1 MSNHTF
7 YWGGSIAAH
16 QCEGAYDAD
25 GKGTGIMDLVISGSA
40 EKPREFHDA
49 FQEGAHYPSHHG
61 IDFYH
66 TYREDI
72 KLFAE
77 AGFTALRISVD
88 WSRIYPNGDD
98 EKPNQ
103 AGLDY
108 YRKVITELRANGIE
122 PFVTLFHFELPMN
135 LVKKYGSWENRK
147 VVDFYLRYC
156 KTVFE
161 EYRDLVKYWVTF
173 NEMNHLDSDMVLSD
187 FFTYM
192 NTGLCYSKLPNP
204 RETMA
209 RCAYHMT
216 LASCMA
222 INLGHRISPDFQIG
236 CVFGLTPS
244 YPYTCDPAD
253 SVAALH
259 DMDNDMYQIDAMCRG
274 EFPRF
279 KLREYAKRGIQIE
292 VTSEDRR
299 EFADSRLDF
308 IGVNYYSSTVSAGN
322 PGEGME
328 IDFFGRLNNPHLPKS
343 DWGWTMDP
351 VGMRYIL
358 TYLDRKYHL
367 PLIVTEN
374 GIGAVDRLEED
385 GSVHD
390 DYRIAYLKGHLD
402 EMGKAIREDCVNC
415 FGYLMWGP
423 IDLISATTGEM
434 KKRYGFIYVDQDDF
448 GKGSRKRY
456 KKDSFYWFQ
465 KYVREFET
473 EEESE

>member
-1 MSNHTF
+1 MRNQTF
-7 YWGGSIAAH
+7 YWGGSIASH

-25 GKGTGIMDLVISGSA
+25 GKGLGIMDLVNSGSA
-40 EKPREFHDA
+40 QKPREFHEA

-66 TYREDI
+66 TYQEDI
-72 KLFAE
+72 RLFAE
-77 AGFTALRISVD
+77 AGFTALRISID

-98 EKPNQ
+98 EKPNR

-135 LVKKYGSWENRK
+135 LVRKYGSWENRK
-147 VVDFYLRYC
+147 VVEFYLKYC

-192 NTGLCYSKLPNP
+192 NTGLCYSKLPHP
-204 RETMA
+204 KETMA

-222 INLGHRISPDFQIG
+222 INLGHKVSSDFQIG

-244 YPYTCDPAD
+244 YPYTCNPAD

-274 EFPRF
+274 EFPEF
-279 KLREYAKRGIQIE
+279 KLREYEKRGVKIE
-292 VTSEDRR
+292 MVPEDRQ
-299 EFADSRLDF
+299 EFAGSRLDF
-308 IGVNYYSSTVSAGN
+308 IGVNYYSSTVSTGN
-322 PGEGME
+322 PTDEME
-328 IDFFGRLNNPHLPKS
+328 ADFFGRINNPHLPKS

-351 VGMRYIL
+351 VGLRYIL

-367 PLIVTEN
+367 PMIVTEN
-374 GIGAVDRLEED
+374 GIGAVDQLEED

-390 DYRIAYLKGHLD
+390 NYRIAYLKGHL
-402 EMGKAIREDCVNC
+402 EELGKALREDCVNC

-434 KKRYGFIYVDQDDF
+434 KNRYGFIYVDQDDF
-448 GKGSRKRY
+448 GKGSGKRY
-456 KKDSFYWFQ
+456 KKDSYRWFQ
-465 KYVREFET
+465 EYIRNFDTGK
-473 EEESE
+473 